1 MTIYVINPN
10 SSQHVTDGIDRA
22 VDPMRAAS
30 PVAIEARTLAE
41 GPPGIETQAHVDGV
55 VAPLLA
61 HCAKLEDSASAFVV
75 ACYSDPG
82 LAALREQSA
91 RPVLGIAEASI
102 LTAMTMGQRFG
113 IISILSRSI
122 PRHMRYVGAMGV
134 MDRLAA
140 DMPLEL
146 GVLDLAD
153 AGRTFDRLKTVGTRL
168 RDEAM
173 ADGPALP
180 QTLSGAT
187 IVITGSVPDFTRDE
201 ATAAAISRGAK
212 VAGSV
217 SKKTTA
223 LVAGDS
229 AGSKLDKARSLGVPI
244 IPADSFAVLLEQGLD
259 AVLKG

>member
-134 MDRLAA
+134 MDRLAS

-173 ADGPALP
+173 ADVLILGCAGMTAFRTDLETYLGLP
-180 QTLSGAT
+180 VVEPCQA
-187 IVITGSVPDFTRDE
+187 
-201 ATAAAISRGAK
+201 ATAMAIGR
-212 VAGSV
+212 VALQ
-217 SKKTTA
+217 KTRQDRA
-223 LVAGDS
+223 
-229 AGSKLDKARSLGVPI
+229 
-244 IPADSFAVLLEQGLD
+244 
-259 AVLKG
+259 

>member
-1 MTIYVINPN
+1 MTIFIVNPN
-10 SSQHVTDGIDRA
+10 STQAVTDGIDRSI
-22 VDPMRAAS
+22 DPMRSFS
-30 PVAIEARTLAE
+30 PVPIEARTLPE

-61 HCAKLEDSASAFVV
+61 HCAALENSASAFVI

-102 LTAMTMGQRFG
+102 LTAMTLGQRFG

-146 GVLDLAD
+146 GVLELEDRE
-153 AGRTFDRLKTVGTRL
+153 RTFDRLKTVGTRL
-168 RDEAM
+168 RDEAF
-173 ADGPALP
+173 ADVLILGCAGMTAYCADLQDHLGLP
-180 QTLSGAT
+180 
-187 IVITGSVPDFTRDE
+187 VVEPCR
-201 ATAAAISRGAK
+201 AAAAMAIGR
-212 VAGSV
+212 VALQQT
-217 SKKTTA
+217 K
-223 LVAGDS
+223 
-229 AGSKLDKARSLGVPI
+229 
-244 IPADSFAVLLEQGLD
+244 
-259 AVLKG
+259 

>member
-30 PVAIEARTLAE
+30 SVPIEARTLAE
-41 GPPGIETQAHVDGV
+41 GPAGIETQAHVDGV
-55 VAPLLA
+55 VGPLLA
-61 HCAKLEDSASAFVV
+61 HCAKLEDKASAFVV

-146 GVLDLAD
+146 GVLELAD
-153 AGRTFDRLKTVGTRL
+153 KDRTFARLKTVGTRL

-173 ADGPALP
+173 ADVIILGCAGMTAFRTELQDHLGLP
-180 QTLSGAT
+180 VVEPCQA
-187 IVITGSVPDFTRDE
+187 
-201 ATAAAISRGAK
+201 ATAMAIGR
-212 VAGSV
+212 VALN
-217 SKKTTA
+217 KT
-223 LVAGDS
+223 
-229 AGSKLDKARSLGVPI
+229 
-244 IPADSFAVLLEQGLD
+244 
-259 AVLKG
+259 LKDRT

>member
-30 PVAIEARTLAE
+30 PVPIEARTLAE

-55 VAPLLA
+55 VMPMLA
-61 HCAKLEDSASAFVV
+61 HCAQLEDTASAFVV

-102 LTAMTMGQRFG
+102 LTAMTLGQRFG
-113 IISILSRSI
+113 IISILSKSI

-134 MDRLAA
+134 MDRLAG
-140 DMPLEL
+140 DQPLEL

-153 AGRTFDRLKTVGTRL
+153 EGRTYERLKQVGASL
-168 RDEAM
+168 RDTLR
-173 ADGPALP
+173 ADVLILGCA
-180 QTLSGAT
+180 GM
-187 IVITGSVPDFTRDE
+187 
-201 ATAAAISRGAK
+201 TAFR
-212 VAGSV
+212 
-217 SKKTTA
+217 TD
-223 LVAGDS
+223 LE
-229 AGSKLDKARSLGVPI
+229 RHLGVPVVEPCQAATAMAI
-244 IPADSFAVLLEQGLD
+244 GRVALHMTR
-259 AVLKG
+259 